1 MIPPPDP
8 ETAREAVSEV
18 LSDDRFNWVDRGSKA
33 PGWLERVLEWIFE
46 HLFSRG
52 RRPPMVRPDGLG
64 VVATVVIAVVLIL
77 AIALLWWAV
86 LRWRKGRTKRKKRD
100 RGADV
105 EVGDV
110 DELSEFTDRTEEEWA
125 AEAMA
130 AAAAGSDVNA
140 IRAHYGRAVV
150 AVISARWAGDN
161 PGRTTGELAADVQRT
176 SPSYAPTFSSLT
188 RIFEDA
194 WFGHRPVD
202 RSKVEEMAGLVDTLI
217 GFAGPGRTP
226 AAPSGGAVA
235 SGAEDETAAEVGR

>member
-18 LSDDRFNWVDRGSKA
+18 LSDDRFNWLGRGSKT
-33 PGWLERVLEWIFE
+33 PGWLRRVIEWIIE

-77 AIALLWWAV
+77 AVALLWWAV

-176 SPSYAPTFSSLT
+176 SPDYAPTFSSLT

-194 WFGHRPVD
+194 WFGHQPVD
-202 RSKVEEMAGLVDTLI
+202 RSTVEKMAGLVDTLI
-217 GFAGPGRTP
+217 GFAGAGRTP
-226 AAPSGGAVA
+226 AAVGATDG
-235 SGAEDETAAEVGR
+235 SGAADDSDAEVGR